1 LSQEQ
6 LAVLV
11 NAEIGRITEG
21 QDGALDRNA
30 VSRLER
36 GAIKRPAQWTM
47 DALCRVLGRSQSQ
60 IGFDRRKAQPPVS
73 QVTFGWDRAVFAD
86 LTTVNRDSGMEST
99 RMREGE
105 LLLRLA
111 EQTAFGPA
119 VAFQVSGEGHPV
131 TEDDVAAIEATTAI
145 FRAWDNAQGGGLR
158 RKAVIGQLAET
169 MALLDGPFE
178 SNQAAR
184 RCYSAVA
191 DVAQLAGWMA
201 WDLQLHAT
209 AQNYYFR
216 GLALARDAGDRSQV
230 ARMMYCLSRQMI
242 DLGRPVDALDLAAAG
257 SYAIR
262 HQARPKATAL
272 LLVAQARAHACLG
285 DEQECR
291 ASLGAAQ
298 DSFTGDAPDREWC
311 SFFDGAEFAGLTGV
325 TLRDLALAVPDSAPR
340 IAAEAR
346 GWIEKAANERSAA
359 FLRSKILD
367 TDGIAVTSL
376 LAGEPDRAA
385 VATADAL
392 ALTSHLRS
400 PRTIRRVTDTI
411 AMGARA
417 FPRAAPWDDLAD
429 RVQELPGSAG

>member
-1 LSQEQ
+1 MTVASGPMDDHSGDSGEVEVTAILEPATDTRRRSF
-6 LAVLV
+6 LV
-11 NAEIGRITEG
+11 A
-21 QDGALDRNA
+21 DVAL
-30 VSRLER
+30 
-36 GAIKRPAQWTM
+36 
-47 DALCRVLGRSQSQ
+47 
-60 IGFDRRKAQPPVS
+60 
-73 QVTFGWDRAVFAD
+73 AD
-86 LTTVNRDSGMEST
+86 LTTANREAGTERIRARD
-99 RMREGE
+99 GE
-105 LLLRLA
+105 LLLRLV
-111 EQTAFGPA
+111 EQTAFGPT
-119 VAFQVSGEGHPV
+119 VLLQDSGRGGPV
-131 TEDDVAAIEATTAI
+131 TEDDAVVIETATAV

-158 RKAVIGQLAET
+158 RKAVIGQLADT
-169 MALLDGPFE
+169 TALLDGPFA

-191 DVAQLAGWMA
+191 DLAQLAGWMT

-209 AQNYYFR
+209 AQNYYLL

-262 HQARPKATAL
+262 RQTPPKATAL

-285 DEQECR
+285 AEKECR
-291 ASLGAAQ
+291 ASLSAAQ
-298 DSFTGDAPDREWC
+298 DSFTGNAPDREWC

-325 TLRDLALAVPDSAPR
+325 TLRDLALAAPESATR
-340 IAAEAR
+340 IATEAR
-346 GWIEKAANERSAA
+346 SWTEKAARGRSAA

-367 TDGIAVTSL
+367 TDGVAVTSL

-392 ALTSHLRS
+392 TLTSRLRS

-417 FPRAAPWDDLAD
+417 FPHAAPWDDLAD
-429 RVQELPGSAG
+429 QAQALPGSAPVASPS